1 MLRSD
6 INGAVAAVP
15 AIGTVCS
22 RGDFSDRTYGLVCLH
37 ELISSSSGESG
48 RCLADLA
55 ERLLRRW
62 QRKSRAKRA
71 ASARAPSV
79 QPRTIG
85 SVSTPPPPEVLAEL
99 DCDAA
104 ATEVGAD
111 VRDGV
116 MVGVGVIEALV
127 TEVVLLDEVEEVE
140 EVEVLLLE
148 VDVALVDVVV
158 EAVVGANIEVTAVY
172 MDCASDSKELKKSA
186 CADETV
192 TRHNTGT
199 SLWNFMATVSFYQ
212 LKVNQSVLTFNNTA
226 IIV

>member
-1 MLRSD
+1 
-6 INGAVAAVP
+6 
-15 AIGTVCS
+15 
-22 RGDFSDRTYGLVCLH
+22 
-37 ELISSSSGESG
+37 
-48 RCLADLA
+48 
-55 ERLLRRW
+55 
-62 QRKSRAKRA
+62 
-71 ASARAPSV
+71 
-79 QPRTIG
+79 
-85 SVSTPPPPEVLAEL
+85 
-99 DCDAA
+99 
-104 ATEVGAD
+104 
-111 VRDGV
+111 